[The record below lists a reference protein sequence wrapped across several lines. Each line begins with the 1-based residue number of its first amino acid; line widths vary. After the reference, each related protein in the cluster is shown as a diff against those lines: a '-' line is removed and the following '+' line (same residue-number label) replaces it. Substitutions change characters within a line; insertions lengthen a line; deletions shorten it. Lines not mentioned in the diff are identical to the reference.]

1 VRVPKQLHATTY
13 TLTSTHKVT
22 DNTQTSDEPFAKMM
36 KYYLH
41 EIPPGSPTEANT
53 SLASTPGQDNMLSPN
68 VLEPSASYKVA
79 SLGSGLDHMDN
90 ETPSLQTGTPLP
102 VYPDRFASD
111 FTSSPVPLS
120 INNFSPT
127 PRGSVNDIKPTSFI
141 HGHQQCQSVHL
152 ALSRE
157 FCATLRN
164 MVHEILP
171 EIVARCPQSILG
183 PMMDSRL
190 ETFAIERIDT
200 LIREQVSDSNYQVL
214 QENMDEFLNNV
225 YWDNKQAEFELA
237 EAVDQGKVEI
247 HEVRDLAIAD
257 LEDCALQHEE
267 DLERKIEEEKTC
279 ALEYVAEQTQ
289 VLVEKAMLLGE
300 KGGGYKLE
308 QPNSSRRDE
317 QMAEPRRRSV

>member
-1 VRVPKQLHATTY
+1 
-13 TLTSTHKVT
+13 
-22 DNTQTSDEPFAKMM
+22 MM

-53 SLASTPGQDNMLSPN
+53 SLASTPRQDNMLSPN
-68 VLEPSASYKVA
+68 VLEPSASYRVA
-79 SLGSGLDHMDN
+79 SLRSGLEHMNN
-90 ETPSLQTGTPLP
+90 ETSSLQIGTHLP
-102 VYPDRFASD
+102 AYPDRLASD
-111 FTSSPVPLS
+111 STSSPIPLS
-120 INNFSPT
+120 INNSSST
-127 PRGSVNDIKPTSFI
+127 PNGSVNDIKPTSFLR
-141 HGHQQCQSVHL
+141 GHQQGQSVPL
-152 ALSRE
+152 LLSRE

-171 EIVARCPQSILG
+171 EIVAGCPQSTLG

-190 ETFAIERIDT
+190 ETFAIKRIDT
-200 LIREQVSDSNYQVL
+200 LVREQVYDSNYQVL
-214 QENMDEFLNNV
+214 QENMDKFLNNV

-237 EAVDQGKVEI
+237 KAVDQGKVEI
-247 HEVRDLAIAD
+247 HEVRDVAIAD

-289 VLVEKAMLLGE
+289 VLVEKATLLGG
-300 KGGGYKLE
+300 KSGGHKSE